1 MVNITRCAV
10 CGRTIPANGEAC
22 AYCES
27 EREPGAERAYLP
39 LTMKLLLVLYGVDI
53 VATAI
58 VAGIGLFRVSSHPA
72 PAFLLPLVVLR
83 LALALAA
90 GLGLLLRKRLGI
102 WLGLAFLSL
111 EILGVLLG
119 LAGAIDSTYW
129 GQPGISILW
138 STLFFFLLLRNEV
151 RAYFDPKFA
160 DHQEVLQ
167 LLRSTRNPRSWK

>member
-27 EREPGAERAYLP
+27 ERKPEVERAYLP

-58 VAGIGLFRVSSHPA
+58 VAGIGLVRVVSHPHSS
-72 PAFLLPLVVLR
+72 LVLPLVILR
-83 LALALAA
+83 LLLAVAA

-102 WLGLAFLSL
+102 VLGLAFLSL
-111 EILGVLLG
+111 EIVGVLMGMVHLM
-119 LAGAIDSTYW
+119 DSTYW

-138 STLFFFLLLRNEV
+138 STLFLFLLLRDEV
-151 RAYFDPKFA
+151 RAYFDPRFA
-160 DHQEVLQ
+160 DRKEVLD
-167 LLRSTRNPRSWK
+167 LLQSVGRGRGRE

>member
-27 EREPGAERAYLP
+27 ERQPEVEHAYLP

-53 VATAI
+53 IATAI
-58 VAGIGLFRVSSHPA
+58 VASIGLVRVLSHSQTNS
-72 PAFLLPLVVLR
+72 LLPLVILR
-83 LALALAA
+83 LLLTASA
-90 GLGLLLRKRLGI
+90 GLGLLFRKRLGI
-102 WLGLAFLSL
+102 LLGLSFLSL

-119 LAGAIDSTYW
+119 MVHTIDSEYW

-138 STLFFFLLLRNEV
+138 STLFFFLLLRDEV
-151 RAYFDPKFA
+151 RAYFDPRFA
-160 DHQEVLQ
+160 DRKEVHDLLQ
-167 LLRSTRNPRSWK
+167 SVRTGRDPE

>member
-27 EREPGAERAYLP
+27 EREPSVERAYLP

-58 VAGIGLFRVSSHPA
+58 VAGIGLFRVAFGPSSTS
-72 PAFLLPLVVLR
+72 LLPLVLLR
-83 LALALAA
+83 LTLAVAA
-90 GLGLLLRKRLGI
+90 GCGLLLRKRLGI

-119 LAGAIDSTYW
+119 LTHAIDSTYW

-138 STLFFFLLLRNEV
+138 STLFLFLLLRDEV

-160 DHQEVLQ
+160 DHQEVLY
-167 LLRSTRNPRSWK
+167 LLKSTRTPHSWK

>member
-27 EREPGAERAYLP
+27 EREPSAERAYLP

-58 VAGIGLFRVSSHPA
+58 VAGIGLFRVVLA
-72 PAFLLPLVVLR
+72 PSPTILLPLVLLR
-83 LALALAA
+83 LALAVSA
-90 GLGLLLRKRLGI
+90 GCGLLMRKRLGI

-111 EILGVLLG
+111 EIFGVFLG
-119 LAGAIDSTYW
+119 LAHAIDSTYW
-129 GQPGISILW
+129 GEPGISILW
-138 STLFFFLLLRNEV
+138 SALFFFLLLRDEV

-160 DHQEVLQ
+160 DRQEVLH
-167 LLRSTRNPRSWK
+167 LLRSTRTPRSWK